1 MTKPDSVKKPL
12 HPLLREFIDYL
23 SLERGASPATRDAY
37 RRDIRQHLEFLSEQ
51 NVEFPKQ
58 VTEAA
63 LAEYF
68 AFLQTQG
75 LRQNSLARKT
85 SSLRR
90 FYHYLIEENYLEV
103 DPTRFIRT
111 PSPPKR
117 FKGALKV
124 EEVERLINATDQVKN
139 AAFRLRDRAMLEL
152 LYATGLRVSELIHL
166 RPGDLN
172 FQFQFLR
179 AVGKGDKERL
189 VPFHDRA
196 RKAVRQYLEEGRPE
210 LLNNQ
215 PTETLF
221 VNRFGRPL
229 SRMGFWKIL
238 RKHGLMAGIT
248 AELTPHTLRHS
259 FASHLL
265 ENGVDLRVLQMLLGH
280 ASITTTEI
288 YTHFDERRFQ
298 EMFQKYHPRGRKIDD
313 EAS

>member
-1 MTKPDSVKKPL
+1 MTEKKMTKPDAAAKPGIVKKPL

-37 RRDIRQHLEFLSEQ
+37 RRDIRQHLEFLSEH

-58 VTEAA
+58 ATESIMAD
-63 LAEYF
+63 YF

-85 SSLRR
+85 SSLRQ
-90 FYHYLIEENYLEV
+90 FYHYLVQENYLSG
-103 DPTRFIRT
+103 DPMRLIRT
-111 PSPPKR
+111 PSLPKR

-124 EEVERLINATDQVKN
+124 EEVDRLIAATDQEKN
-139 AAFRLRDRAMLEL
+139 PAYRLRDRAMLEL

-179 AVGKGDKERL
+179 AIGKGDKERL
-189 VPFHDRA
+189 APFHDRA
-196 RKAVRQYLEEGRPE
+196 GIAVREYLEEGRPQ
-210 LLNNQ
+210 LLRNQ

-238 RKHGLMAGIT
+238 RKYGLMAGIT
-248 AELTPHTLRHS
+248 TELTPHTLRHS
-259 FASHLL
+259 FATHLL
-265 ENGVDLRVLQMLLGH
+265 ENGVDLRVLQTLLG
-280 ASITTTEI
+280 
-288 YTHFDERRFQ
+288 
-298 EMFQKYHPRGRKIDD
+298 
-313 EAS
+313 